1 MAMQA
6 DAKGP
11 NRSKHNGE
19 AKKTLHREI
28 RRAWKQKGEILPYKR
43 YAGWGDLQEREKDRE
58 YDFLECLP

>member
-11 NRSKHNGE
+11 NRSKHNGQ

-28 RRAWKQKGEILPYKR
+28 RQAWKQKGEILPYNR
-43 YAGWGDLQEREKDRE
+43 YAGWV
-58 YDFLECLP
+58 Y